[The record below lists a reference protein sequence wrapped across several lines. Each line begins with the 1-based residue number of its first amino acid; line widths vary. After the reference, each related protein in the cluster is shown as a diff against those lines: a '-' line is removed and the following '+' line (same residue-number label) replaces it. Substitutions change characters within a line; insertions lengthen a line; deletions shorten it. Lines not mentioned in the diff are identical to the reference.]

1 MGEKTQN
8 DDLKWV
14 KIIWKHAKRRVY
26 SKKEK
31 RTIYIVLFLF
41 MWVVN
46 TRFDLCWE
54 RRRVDQ
60 EEND

>member
-26 SKKEK
+26 SKKGEANYIHSVIF
-31 RTIYIVLFLF
+31 IYVS
-41 MWVVN
+41 
-46 TRFDLCWE
+46 C
-54 RRRVDQ
+54 
-60 EEND
+60 